1 MAGGVVCRKL
11 SALSLVGSLLTFL
24 DRHPVRASLE
34 GLGRRGAS
42 HLLRSG
48 PRSRSKA
55 AFEKI
60 LLNIRL

>member
-1 MAGGVVCRKL
+1 MAGGVVYREL
-11 SALSLVGSLLTFL
+11 SASSLVGNLLIFL

-34 GLGRRGAS
+34 GLGRRGVP

-55 AFEKI
+55 AFEKF